1 MRILI
6 AGCGYV
12 GSALAARLVAD
23 NHEVWGL
30 RRNPDRLPEGVRP
43 IAADIT
49 DPDTLRDLPPDL
61 DCVFYTAAAGGYE
74 EARYQAA
81 YVQGPR
87 NLLDALSAQDSIKRV
102 FFTSSTGVYAQ
113 QDGEWVDETSPSEAT
128 HFSGKAMLD
137 GERMFREGPFPATS
151 VRLGGIYGPGR
162 AQTLDRIRDRVI
174 TCPAEPS
181 YLNLVHRDDCAGIL
195 HHLMQLDN
203 PEERYLGVDCEP
215 AERGEMYRWLANML
229 GVPEPPTDDAEPE
242 GRSARGNK
250 RCSNARILASGYAF
264 AYPNYREGY
273 HAIFAPRPVT
283 PPASPTE
290 DTAPD

>member
-1 MRILI
+1 MRVLI

-30 RRNPDRLPEGVRP
+30 RRNPDRLPEDVRP
-43 IAADIT
+43 IAADIS
-49 DPDTLRDLPPDL
+49 DARTLRDLPSDL
-61 DCVFYTAAAGGYE
+61 DYVFYTAAAGGYE

-87 NLLDALSAQDSIKRV
+87 NLLDALSSQDSIKRV
-102 FFTSSTGVYAQ
+102 FFTSSTGVYTQ
-113 QDGEWVDETSPSEAT
+113 QDGEWVDETSPAEAT

-203 PEERYLGVDCEP
+203 PEELYLGVDCEP

-242 GRSARGNK
+242 GRRTRGNK
-250 RCSNARILASGYAF
+250 RCSNARILATGYTF
-264 AYPNYREGY
+264 LHPTYREGFQ
-273 HAIFAPRPVT
+273 AAFAPRPVT
-283 PPASPTE
+283 PPVSSTD